1 MTLREA
7 ERRHKQRQQSNPI
20 HDREIEL
27 ARPLPCEL
35 GPSKPERGRETE
47 LSRALDD
54 QRVMTFP
61 QWCEVNGFSIWTGKR
76 LVAAGKGPKI
86 TQISDRR
93 IGITVGNNRR
103 WQKSRE
109 RA

>member
-1 MTLREA
+1 MALREA
-7 ERRHKQRQQSNPI
+7 ERRHKQRQQSDPI

-27 ARPLPCEL
+27 N
-35 GPSKPERGRETE
+35 
-47 LSRALDD
+47 RALDD
-54 QRVMTFP
+54 QRVMTVP

-76 LVAAGKGPKI
+76 LIAAGKGPKI
-86 TQISDRR
+86 TQLSDRR
-93 IGITVGNNRR
+93 IGVTLANNRA